1 MKNKLS
7 AYKDSG
13 EEEQAI
19 IVHYCYSQVK
29 DEVEQSG
36 IHPWKTNLKKELTWD
51 QTITKTVANSKY
63 YVCLYTAVCTQSSYV
78 FWICSSFS
86 PFSITSSFLLQK
98 YRN

>member
-36 IHPWKTNLKKELTWD
+36 IPPWKTNSKKELT
-51 QTITKTVANSKY
+51 
-63 YVCLYTAVCTQSSYV
+63 
-78 FWICSSFS
+78 
-86 PFSITSSFLLQK
+86 
-98 YRN
+98 